1 MKRLGTESLSH
12 SKGLQNSEIWR
23 WSKCTGLLNFLLSRS
38 FIRAELSLRVHPTL
52 IRILFPGPIMQMSS
66 PACSILSVS
75 LILSLCTSYY
85 VFSGPRFIEHILCVH
100 WMLCEVP
107 GTQARKVALGAFKG
121 CTDKPIPRKHK
132 MPCDVLQ

>member
-12 SKGLQNSEIWR
+12 SEGLQNSEIWR